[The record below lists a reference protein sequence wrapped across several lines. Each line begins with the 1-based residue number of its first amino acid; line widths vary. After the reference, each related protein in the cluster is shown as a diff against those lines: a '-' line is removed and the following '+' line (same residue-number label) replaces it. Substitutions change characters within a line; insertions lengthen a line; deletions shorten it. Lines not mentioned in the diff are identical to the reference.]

1 MKSLKSLSLLLAMVA
16 LGGLPLSAS
25 ATGHFE
31 RTLQVSGAVDLDVTS
46 GSGDITVHTGGNGS
60 VYVSAKIHASNS
72 WFFGS
77 GNAEEKIQ
85 RIEKNPPVEQQGNTI
100 RIGRSDDHE
109 LYRNISIDYDITV
122 PAQTKVTSHTG
133 SGDQNI
139 SGIQLPLAATTG
151 SGNITVENVS
161 ADTRIRSGSGDLKIN
176 SVKGVLNAETG
187 SGNIRAQEVAGEI
200 IANTGSGDV
209 EMHQS
214 AAGDVKVETG
224 SGNVKLYG
232 VKGGLRAETG
242 SGDIHAE
249 GEATHDW
256 RLGAGSGNIT
266 LRLPAHATFNLD
278 ARTSSGTLNIHHE
291 ITMQGSISR
300 NHVQGKAGG
309 GGVLLDLHTGSGDI
323 EID

>member
-25 ATGHFE
+25 ATGHCE
-31 RTLQVSGAVDLDVTS
+31 RALQVCGAVDRDVAC
-46 GSGDITVHTGGNGS
+46 GYGDISVDNGGNGS

-176 SVKGVLNAETG
+176 SVNSVLNAETG
-187 SGNIRAQEVAGEI
+187 SGNIRAQGVAEARLTQTPRGAAGRHQCAAGE
-200 IANTGSGDV
+200 GS
-209 EMHQS
+209 
-214 AAGDVKVETG
+214 
-224 SGNVKLYG
+224 
-232 VKGGLRAETG
+232 
-242 SGDIHAE
+242 
-249 GEATHDW
+249 
-256 RLGAGSGNIT
+256 
-266 LRLPAHATFNLD
+266 
-278 ARTSSGTLNIHHE
+278 
-291 ITMQGSISR
+291 
-300 NHVQGKAGG
+300 
-309 GGVLLDLHTGSGDI
+309 
-323 EID
+323 

>member
-31 RTLQVSGAVDLDVTS
+31 RTLQASGAVDLDVPS
-46 GSGDITVHTGGNGS
+46 GSGDITVHTGGNGR
-60 VYVSAKIHASNS
+60 VYVCGKIQGSNS

-85 RIEKNPPVEQQGNTI
+85 RIEKNPPVEQQWHTI

-122 PAQTKVTSHTG
+122 RAKTKVTSHTG

-200 IANTGSGDV
+200 IPNTRHGGAEMHPSAPGDV
-209 EMHQS
+209 QIEN
-214 AAGDVKVETG
+214 AA
-224 SGNVKLYG
+224 GNVKLLGEESG
-232 VKGGLRAETG
+232 VRAEAG
-242 SGDIHAE
+242 SGAIHAE
-249 GEATHDW
+249 
-256 RLGAGSGNIT
+256 
-266 LRLPAHATFNLD
+266 
-278 ARTSSGTLNIHHE
+278 
-291 ITMQGSISR
+291 
-300 NHVQGKAGG
+300 
-309 GGVLLDLHTGSGDI
+309 
-323 EID
+323 